1 MEESGNGCESSLSR
15 LSYRSYNH
23 DNRFSKLLQVKEKSA
38 RYFFFFLKYSFL
50 LVNNKTK
57 EIIQGATAYI
67 GSLYQKFESKVH
79 SFVFYQFQIT
89 TYLLKRNPYNM
100 KILSSVS
107 VALKQTAV

>member
-1 MEESGNGCESSLSR
+1 MEENGNGCESSLSR
-15 LSYRSYNH
+15 LLYRSYNH

-38 RYFFFFLKYSFL
+38 RYFFFKYSFL

-57 EIIQGATAYI
+57 EIIQGVTAYI

-89 TYLLKRNPYNM
+89 TYLLERNPYNM